1 MDTDLIMPVI
11 FRWLHIGPVI
21 VAIGGAFFTRYII
34 LPSLAETLSE
44 DQRGQVH
51 SAVTRRWKRVLHI
64 CIGLILIS
72 GIYNVYRGIV
82 VLEKPMLYHILFLP
96 KFLAALGIFFIASAL
111 VGKSEAFENMRR
123 ENKKWLG
130 VLIALAVVIVLISGV
145 MKNLPTGTRSN
156 GDPVA
161 ADLRAGRRSIE
172 TPTATEDC
180 VAANLRVGRRS
191 AETPTATAGTSGL
204 I

>member
-1 MDTDLIMPVI
+1 MDTDLIVPVI

-21 VAIGGAFFTRYII
+21 VAIGGAFFARFVIS
-34 LPSLAETLSE
+34 PSLAETLSD

-51 SAVTRRWKRVLHI
+51 SAVIRRWKRVLHI

-72 GIYNVYRGIV
+72 GIYNIYHAIV
-82 VLEKPMLYHILFLP
+82 DLHKPPLYHMLFLP

-130 VLIALAVVIVLISGV
+130 ILIALAVVIILISGI

-156 GDPVA
+156 GEM
-161 ADLRAGRRSIE
+161 E
-172 TPTATEDC
+172 TAMQW
-180 VAANLRVGRRS
+180 S
-191 AETPTATAGTSGL
+191 APGPGL

>member
-11 FRWLHIGPVI
+11 LRWLHIGPVI
-21 VAIGGAFFTRYII
+21 VVIGGAFFARFII

-51 SAVTRRWKRVLHI
+51 SAVIRRWKKVLHL

-72 GIYNVYRGIV
+72 GIYNIYHAIFD
-82 VLEKPMLYHILFLP
+82 LHKPPLYHMLFLP

-111 VGKSEAFENMRR
+111 VGKSEAFESMRR

-130 VLIALAVVIVLISGV
+130 ILIALAVVIILISGV
-145 MKNLPTGTRSN
+145 MKNLPTGARSN
-156 GDPVA
+156 G
-161 ADLRAGRRSIE
+161 E
-172 TPTATEDC
+172 TETALEW
-180 VAANLRVGRRS
+180 S
-191 AETPTATAGTSGL
+191 APGPGL

>member
-1 MDTDLIMPVI
+1 MDTDLIVPVI

-21 VAIGGAFFTRYII
+21 VAIGGAFFARFII

-51 SAVTRRWKRVLHI
+51 SAVIRRWKRVLHL

-82 VLEKPMLYHILFLP
+82 VLEKAMLYHILFLP

-123 ENKKWLG
+123 DNKKWLG
-130 VLIALAVVIVLISGV
+130 ILIALAVVIVLISGV
-145 MKNLPTGTRSN
+145 MKNLPTGTHSH
-156 GDPVA
+156 G
-161 ADLRAGRRSIE
+161 E
-172 TPTATEDC
+172 TETA
-180 VAANLRVGRRS
+180 LQWS
-191 AETPTATAGTSGL
+191 TPGPGL
-204 I
+204 S